1 MDILWVNK
9 YSPKKIDDVLG
20 NNKII
25 ELSKVWLNKLKKN
38 KHICNY
44 LFYSGSS
51 GIGKTITATLLLE
64 DYGYD
69 VHEYNS
75 SNHEKISDFKETLKD
90 LSKNIN
96 VLQLMNFKKQKPAII
111 IDEVC
116 NSYKNKIYD
125 LLSFITK
132 NKKYQKIPII
142 IICEISLEKKFK
154 PFIKDNNFFEFKKP
168 TKKFLNQKVIEICES
183 EKMSIDSSI
192 LEQLYDYTCYDYRQ
206 MIIVLEELKD
216 YITINKDVL
225 EIYINKS
232 HKKIMNL
239 TLFDNVN
246 YLLYNKL
253 NISECYSIYESD
265 KYLIPMMIFDNFPNY
280 INNLNNVT
288 DNEKL
293 NMTIELH
300 SNFCQADIFEKNIY
314 KNQNWELDEYHCISS
329 IYSTNNL
336 IHNVKQYNKKCDI
349 NFTTLLTQLS
359 SKKFNLNFLNSIN
372 QYLPLEFKNIYLF
385 RDNFLKL
392 FFIKNELIKIFL
404 TKNNIPFDLI
414 ETLIKINK
422 NSNDPYR
429 KLMTSKNKKILKKY
443 YYNF

>member
-1 MDILWVNK
+1 MDELWVRK
-9 YSPKKIDDVLG
+9 YSPKTIDDVLG

-25 ELSKVWLNKLKKN
+25 ELSNVWLNKIKKK
-38 KHICNY
+38 KHVCNY
-44 LFYSGSS
+44 LFYTGTT
-51 GIGKTITATLLLE
+51 GVGKTITASLILQ

-75 SNHEKISDFKETLKD
+75 SNHEKISDFKETLKQ
-90 LSKNIN
+90 LSKNTN
-96 VLQLMNFKKQKPAII
+96 VLELMNFKKQKPAII

-116 NSYKNKIYD
+116 NTYKNKIYE
-125 LLSFITK
+125 LLSFISK
-132 NKKYQKIPII
+132 NKQYHKIPII

-168 TKKFLNQKVIEICES
+168 TQKFLNQKVFEICEA
-183 EKMSIDSSI
+183 EKLSIDNAV
-192 LEQLYDYTCYDYRQ
+192 LEQLYEFTCFDYRQ
-206 MIIVLEELKD
+206 LIIVIEELKD
-216 YITINKDVL
+216 YITINKEVL

-232 HKKIMNL
+232 QKKIRNL

-253 NISECYSIYESD
+253 DIFECYQIYESD
-265 KYLIPMMIFDNFPNY
+265 KYLIPMMIFDNFHSY
-280 INNLNNVT
+280 LNNLSHISE
-288 DNEKL
+288 DNKL
-293 NMTIELH
+293 EMVLNLH
-300 SNFCQADIFEKNIY
+300 SNFSEADIFEKSIY
-314 KNQNWELDEYHCISS
+314 KNQHWELDEYHCINS

-336 IHNVKQYNKKCDI
+336 IHNVKQYNKKCNI

-372 QYLPLEFKNIYLF
+372 EYLPLEFKNIYLL

-392 FFIKNELIKIFL
+392 FFEKNDNIKLFVA
-404 TKNNIPFDLI
+404 KNNIPFDII

-422 NSNDPYR
+422 NSDDSYR
-429 KLMTSKNKKILKKY
+429 KMMTSKNKKLLKLFY
-443 YYNF
+443 YE

>member
-1 MDILWVNK
+1 MDELWVRK
-9 YSPKKIDDVLG
+9 YSPKTIDDVLG

-25 ELSKVWLNKLKKN
+25 ELSNVWLNKIKKK
-38 KHICNY
+38 KHVCNY
-44 LFYSGSS
+44 LFYTGTT
-51 GIGKTITATLLLE
+51 GVGKTITASLILQ

-75 SNHEKISDFKETLKD
+75 SNHEKISDFKETLKQ
-90 LSKNIN
+90 LSKNTN
-96 VLQLMNFKKQKPAII
+96 VLELMNFKKQKPAII

-116 NSYKNKIYD
+116 NTYKNKIYE
-125 LLSFITK
+125 LLSFISK
-132 NKKYQKIPII
+132 NKQYHKIPII

-168 TKKFLNQKVIEICES
+168 TKKFLNQKVFEICEA
-183 EKMSIDSSI
+183 EKLSIDNGV
-192 LEQLYDYTCYDYRQ
+192 LDQLYEFTCFDYRQ
-206 MIIVLEELKD
+206 LIIVIEELKD
-216 YITINKDVL
+216 YITINKEVL

-232 HKKIMNL
+232 QKKIRNL

-253 NISECYSIYESD
+253 DIFECYQIYETD
-265 KYLIPMMIFDNFPNY
+265 KYLIPMMIFDNFPSY
-280 INNLNNVT
+280 LNNLSHISE
-288 DNEKL
+288 DNKL
-293 NMTIELH
+293 EMVLNLH
-300 SNFCQADIFEKNIY
+300 SNFCEADIFEKSIY
-314 KNQNWELDEYHCISS
+314 KNQHWELDEYHCINS

-336 IHNVKQYNKKCDI
+336 IHNVKQYNKKCNI

-372 QYLPLEFKNIYLF
+372 EYLPLEFKNIYLL

-392 FFIKNELIKIFL
+392 FFEKNDNIKLFVA
-404 TKNNIPFDLI
+404 KNNIPFDII

-422 NSNDPYR
+422 NSDDSYR
-429 KLMTSKNKKILKKY
+429 KMMTSKNKKLLKLFY
-443 YYNF
+443 YE